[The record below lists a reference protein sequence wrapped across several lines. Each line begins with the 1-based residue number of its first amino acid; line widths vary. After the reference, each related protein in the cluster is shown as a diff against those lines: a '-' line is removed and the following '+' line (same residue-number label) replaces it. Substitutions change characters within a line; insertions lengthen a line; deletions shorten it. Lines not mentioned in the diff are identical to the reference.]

1 MLKTIKEILQNIGDF
16 FVSVG
21 AWFVDF
27 IEDCSFFFKQLSS
40 TVSDVTEIIGD
51 LFPEELVAPFI
62 ALLTI
67 VVVLRILGRD

>member
-1 MLKTIKEILQNIGDF
+1 MLKSIKEILQNIGDF

-21 AWFVDF
+21 TWFVDF

-51 LFPEELVAPFI
+51 LFPDELVAPFI

>member
-1 MLKTIKEILQNIGDF
+1 MLKSIKEILQNIGDF

-21 AWFVDF
+21 TWFVDF
-27 IEDCSFFFKQLSS
+27 IEDCTFFFKQLGQ
-40 TVSDVTEIIGD
+40 TVTDVTAIID
-51 LFPEELVAPFI
+51 DIFPAELAAAFI

>member
-1 MLKTIKEILQNIGDF
+1 MLQTIKEILSNIGDF

-27 IEDCSFFFKQLSS
+27 IEDCTFFFQQLSK
-40 TVSDVTEIIGD
+40 TVTDVTAVVSDI
-51 LFPEELVAPFI
+51 FPPELVTAFV

>member
-27 IEDCSFFFKQLSS
+27 IEDCTFFFKQLST

-51 LFPEELVAPFI
+51 IFPVELVTPFI